1 MLSSRRLTRAVTLLT
16 RYERRGEYCLTLILS
31 HYETLALIARL
42 TLILLMDVRP
52 IHTIH

>member
-16 RYERRGEYCLTLILS
+16 RYEYCLTLILS